1 MNIYG
6 LNKTTL
12 LDYPGRPACTVF
24 TGNCNFRCIYC
35 HNYSLVLNP
44 PKEALIPEEEIFA
57 FLKKRRGILQG
68 VCITGGEPT
77 VNPGLKDFII
87 RVKELGYPVKLDS
100 NGYRPEIIRELTD
113 EGLLDM
119 IAMDIKTDRERYP
132 LLTGLG
138 SFDLSKLDAVPK
150 SMWSDF
156 VKLLS
161 PYAPHLGE
169 ELWNKLGNTKSI
181 AYESWPTFCDEF
193 LKDDSKTIVVMV
205 NGKKRDTFEAAP
217 GSSQEDLKAAALARD
232 GVKKFTDGHEI
243 AKCIIVPDKLVN
255 IVVK

>member
-138 SFDLSKLDAVPK
+138 SFDLSKLDESIEIIMQSGIDYEFRTTVIEGFFDEKASHSV
-150 SMWSDF
+150 
-156 VKLLS
+156 
-161 PYAPHLGE
+161 GE
-169 ELWNKLGNTKSI
+169 
-181 AYESWPTFCDEF
+181 
-193 LKDDSKTIVVMV
+193 
-205 NGKKRDTFEAAP
+205 
-217 GSSQEDLKAAALARD
+217 
-232 GVKKFTDGHEI
+232 GVKE
-243 AKCIIVPDKLVN
+243 AKKLFLQRYEESRDVPDKSLKAPSAEDMRKYAKILSEYIEEVGLRG
-255 IVVK
+255 VD